1 MKSAWGISASDL
13 VFVEHNELHV
23 RLENDGF
30 LDAKDHIVI
39 PFHKCQ
45 HRCLDTKMFEIKKKK
60 IKSYSLRKK
69 KFSTRIKR
77 NYLKIKTIIKL
88 NYRDLL
94 DGSSH

>member
-13 VFVEHNELHV
+13 VFLEHNDLGI

-45 HRCLDTKMFEIKKKK
+45 QNVVLGTNMLEI
-60 IKSYSLRKK
+60 
-69 KFSTRIKR
+69 
-77 NYLKIKTIIKL
+77 
-88 NYRDLL
+88 
-94 DGSSH
+94 